1 MGLGSAMD
9 DRVQRYVKSLE
20 RTIQNDHHYLKEA
33 IEEFQDLCRMVT
45 PERNVP
51 TGILIDIR
59 EMYKEIRNRLTEI
72 KAIEQLLHGKYRQY
86 YRRNSLRDKEIMEFG
101 FVAKNCY
108 SKFEYTIM
116 QIGAMKRL
124 KEQVPKVEHPGGPLP
139 WFRSEENTVTLIKN
153 LRMLKELDYESIPE
167 EVGQER
173 REIAGIRLL
182 TLFLLT
188 GDSPSLDRFQSQ
200 IRLREH
206 DIIERYEQREIR
218 GALTHLR
225 KVDPFEIEKKF
236 QQWMDSTGLTKL
248 KCLLLP
254 IHSPKDL
261 EGDLP
266 KLINPILEEMA
277 EGELRT
283 VSI

>member
-1 MGLGSAMD
+1 M
-9 DRVQRYVKSLE
+9 
-20 RTIQNDHHYLKEA
+20 
-33 IEEFQDLCRMVT
+33 EEFQDLCRMVT

-51 TGILIDIR
+51 AGILIDIR

-86 YRRNSLRDKEIMEFG
+86 YRKDSLRDKEIMEFG

-108 SKFEYTIM
+108 SKFEYTMI

-124 KEQVPKVEHPGGPLP
+124 KEQVPKVEYPSGPIP
-139 WFRSEENTVTLIKN
+139 WFRSEENKVTLIKN
-153 LRMLKELDYESIPE
+153 LRMLKELDYESIPQE
-167 EVGQER
+167 MGEER
-173 REIAGIRLL
+173 RDLIGSRTL
-182 TLFLLT
+182 TFFLFR
-188 GDSPSLDRFQSQ
+188 GDTLSLDHLQSRVQ
-200 IRLREH
+200 FREH
-206 DIIERYEQREIR
+206 DLMERYGPEEIR
-218 GALTHLR
+218 GVLTHLR
-225 KVDPFEIEKKF
+225 KVDPFQIEKKF
-236 QQWMDSTGLTKL
+236 QQLMESIGLTKL

-261 EGDLP
+261 EGDLL
-266 KLINPILEEMA
+266 KLINTTLEEMA

>member
-1 MGLGSAMD
+1 ME

-20 RTIQNDHHYLKEA
+20 RTIQNDHHYLKETM
-33 IEEFQDLCRMVT
+33 EEFQDLCRMVT

-51 TGILIDIR
+51 AGILIDIR

-86 YRRNSLRDKEIMEFG
+86 YRKDSLRDKEIMEFG

-108 SKFEYTIM
+108 SKFEYTMM
-116 QIGAMKRL
+116 QIEAMKRL
-124 KEQVPKVEHPGGPLP
+124 KEQVPKVEHPSGPIP
-139 WFRSEENTVTLIKN
+139 WFRSEENKVTLIKN
-153 LRMLKELDYESIPE
+153 LRMLKELDYESIPQE
-167 EVGQER
+167 MGGER
-173 REIAGIRLL
+173 RDMAGSRTL
-182 TLFLLT
+182 TFFLFR
-188 GDSPSLDRFQSQ
+188 GDALSLDHLQSRVQ
-200 IRLREH
+200 FREH
-206 DIIERYEQREIR
+206 DLMERYGPEEIR
-218 GALTHLR
+218 GVLTHLR

-236 QQWMDSTGLTKL
+236 HQLMESTGLTKL

-261 EGDLP
+261 EGDLL
-266 KLINPILEEMA
+266 KLINTALGEMA

>member
-1 MGLGSAMD
+1 ME

-20 RTIQNDHHYLKEA
+20 RTIQNDHHYLKETM
-33 IEEFQDLCRMVT
+33 EEFQDLCRMVT

-51 TGILIDIR
+51 AGILIDIR

-86 YRRNSLRDKEIMEFG
+86 YRKDSLRDKEIMEFG

-108 SKFEYTIM
+108 SKFEYTMI

-124 KEQVPKVEHPGGPLP
+124 KEQVPKVEYPSGPLP
-139 WFRSEENTVTLIKN
+139 WFRSEENKVTLIKN
-153 LRMLKELDYESIPE
+153 LRMLKELDYESIPQE
-167 EVGQER
+167 MGEER
-173 REIAGIRLL
+173 RDMIGSRTL
-182 TLFLLT
+182 TFFLFR
-188 GDSPSLDRFQSQ
+188 GDTLSLDHLQSRVQ
-200 IRLREH
+200 FREH
-206 DIIERYEQREIR
+206 DLMERYGPEEIR
-218 GALTHLR
+218 GVLTHLR
-225 KVDPFEIEKKF
+225 KVDPFQIEKKF
-236 QQWMDSTGLTKL
+236 QQLMESIGLTKL

-261 EGDLP
+261 EGDLL
-266 KLINPILEEMA
+266 KLINTTLEEMA